1 VSALRVDTHP
11 EATAVATTTS
21 QDLPDLLDL
30 RQTFFARPAKV
41 VATDLFGCLLVK
53 RQPNGELLKRM
64 IVETEA

>member
-1 VSALRVDTHP
+1 VVSALRVDTHP

-21 QDLPDLLDL
+21 QDLPDL

-53 RQPNGELLKRM
+53 RQPNGELLERV